1 MNTPISTL
9 IIISIASK
17 FILLVAAIFAMDF
30 QLKYRH
36 KISVV
41 YPNVCLYNS
50 SNSGKLFA

>member
-30 QLKYRH
+30 KLKYRH